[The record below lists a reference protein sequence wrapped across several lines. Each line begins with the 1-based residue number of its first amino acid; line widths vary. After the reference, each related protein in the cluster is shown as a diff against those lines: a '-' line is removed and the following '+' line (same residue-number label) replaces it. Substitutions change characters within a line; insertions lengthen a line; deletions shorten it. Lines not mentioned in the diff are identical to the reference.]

1 MPRGLQVLNLRWAEL
16 LPCFSGLTDA
26 QRTGKRRNDGPVQVE
41 EVHHF
46 HSGYGPFCC
55 EEAMPLQPASRFDEF
70 LSLLRKNATNWLQK
84 PHVQGTCAVCAFAVA
99 NAFMNA
105 IYWCLQEDAIAP
117 RDVARLH
124 VTTRPQGEAFVL
136 PAIAW
141 KSRSKGHSNSHTLW
155 DSLLLLNFERTAKL
169 KDTASLQTKFLRL
182 LVQGAWGTAVW
193 KQKHGFVV
201 SREVPNLGVSELN
214 LLKVTSH
221 TAKRTACQR
230 IGASGAAW
238 PMLLAMQKAENRAT
252 ALMYQMREAHEY
264 DSVRQLLNAPSAL
277 VPCGRVAS
285 MLDVLQAVKTSD
297 ARLVGRLMQQACALV
312 CVYTTLVYA
321 PRVYIVALVYTQA
334 LHFVYTQL
342 CWCILP
348 YSLVLVIV
356 NADHRWPI
364 CSTRTGRERNLCSR
378 SRRCP

>member
-1 MPRGLQVLNLRWAEL
+1 MLNLRWAEL
-16 LPCFSGLTDA
+16 MPCFSGLTDA
-26 QRTGKRRNDGPVQVE
+26 QRTGKRRNDGPVPVE

-70 LSLLRKNATNWLQK
+70 LSLLRKNATNWLKK

-124 VTTRPQGEAFVL
+124 MTTRPQGEAFVL

-141 KSRSKGHSNSHTLW
+141 KSRSKGQSNSHSLW

-193 KQKHGFVV
+193 KPKHGFVV
-201 SREVPNLGVSELN
+201 TREVPNLGVSELN

-230 IGASGAAW
+230 IGASGASW

-297 ARLVGRLMQQACALV
+297 ARLVGRLMQQACAHRPPQQLCIHKHAAGLWAAFAITSTKEYGSMHLNS
-312 CVYTTLVYA
+312 CVYTKCKA
-321 PRVYIVALVYTQA
+321 CVYTSA
-334 LHFVYTQL
+334 TMYTRGA
-342 CWCILP
+342 
-348 YSLVLVIV
+348 YTSVV
-356 NADHRWPI
+356 
-364 CSTRTGRERNLCSR
+364 
-378 SRRCP
+378 